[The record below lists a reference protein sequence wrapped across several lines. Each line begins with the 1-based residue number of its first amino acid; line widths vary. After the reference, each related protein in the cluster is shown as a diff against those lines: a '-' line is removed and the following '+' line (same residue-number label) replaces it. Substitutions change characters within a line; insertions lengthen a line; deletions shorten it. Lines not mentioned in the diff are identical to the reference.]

1 MHRVSLGFA
10 RPCVVDAKDDGGRLR
25 ERMRVFGGPQE
36 REDGHLTE
44 WDRFARA
51 EYVRLSMEEEGDDGG
66 GTDMLEDSLDAPF

>member
-1 MHRVSLGFA
+1 MLLAHLNGIQWGT
-10 RPCVVDAKDDGGRLR
+10 CG
-25 ERMRVFGGPQE
+25 QE

>member
-1 MHRVSLGFA
+1 
-10 RPCVVDAKDDGGRLR
+10 
-25 ERMRVFGGPQE
+25 MRVFGGPQE

>member
-1 MHRVSLGFA
+1 VEAAALAYSGKRSEDVLWAHLNGIQRGASV
-10 RPCVVDAKDDGGRLR
+10 
-25 ERMRVFGGPQE
+25 QE